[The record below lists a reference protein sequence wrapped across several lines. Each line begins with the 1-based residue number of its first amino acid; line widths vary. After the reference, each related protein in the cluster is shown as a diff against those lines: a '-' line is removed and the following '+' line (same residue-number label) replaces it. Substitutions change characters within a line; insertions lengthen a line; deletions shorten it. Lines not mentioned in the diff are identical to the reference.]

1 MSKLLE
7 EILSDENVEL
17 ALEKVKAK
25 KGKSGIDGITVKEID
40 AYMRENWTTIRDKIR
55 RRRYTPKPVRRV
67 EIPKDVYKRQMQ
79 GHRRRGLLPRGLF

>member
-25 KGKSGIDGITVKEID
+25 KRKSGIDGITVKEID
-40 AYMRENWTTIRDKIR
+40 A
-55 RRRYTPKPVRRV
+55 
-67 EIPKDVYKRQMQ
+67 
-79 GHRRRGLLPRGLF
+79 

>member
-25 KGKSGIDGITVKEID
+25 KGKSGIDGISEC
-40 AYMRENWTTIRDKIR
+40 
-55 RRRYTPKPVRRV
+55 
-67 EIPKDVYKRQMQ
+67 
-79 GHRRRGLLPRGLF
+79 RGYDRGSI

>member
-55 RRRYTPKPVRRV
+55 RRRYTPKPIRRV
-67 EIPKDVYKRQMQ
+67 EIPKPCDRTSYRA
-79 GHRRRGLLPRGLF
+79 GIDTDSRTLF

>member
-25 KGKSGIDGITVKEID
+25 KGKSGIDGITVKTALHPE
-40 AYMRENWTTIRDKIR
+40 AGTES
-55 RRRYTPKPVRRV
+55 
-67 EIPKDVYKRQMQ
+67 
-79 GHRRRGLLPRGLF
+79 

>member
-25 KGKSGIDGITVKEID
+25 KGKSGELKYLSQMAGYVNLEFRLWRTV
-40 AYMRENWTTIRDKIR
+40 
-55 RRRYTPKPVRRV
+55 
-67 EIPKDVYKRQMQ
+67 
-79 GHRRRGLLPRGLF
+79 

>member
-25 KGKSGIDGITVKEID
+25 
-40 AYMRENWTTIRDKIR
+40 RE
-55 RRRYTPKPVRRV
+55 RV
-67 EIPKDVYKRQMQ
+67 E
-79 GHRRRGLLPRGLF
+79 LTE